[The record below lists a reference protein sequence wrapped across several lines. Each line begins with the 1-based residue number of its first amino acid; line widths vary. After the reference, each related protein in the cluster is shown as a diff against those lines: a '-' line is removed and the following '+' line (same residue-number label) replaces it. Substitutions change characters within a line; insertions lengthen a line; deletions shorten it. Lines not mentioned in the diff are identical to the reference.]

1 MNIYVA
7 GIGLVSSLGIGVSQN
22 YDALVSQRHGI
33 CSFSQELDP
42 LLEGFPVGRLRI
54 NNFDLAEIASASPR
68 FPRTALMSLLAANE
82 AIEDVGLDIRNYR
95 SGFISATTVGGI
107 DLTEQFFISNGKNKL
122 RGNLHKIVNHECGR
136 VTNLVAEKIEVNTY
150 VSTISTACSS
160 SANSIILAARLI
172 KEGRLDI
179 AVAGGADAL
188 TAFTLNGFN
197 SLLLLDTDLCIPF
210 DAKRKGLNLGEG
222 AGYVILV
229 SERLVDAGVVSPIV
243 ILSGYSNT
251 CDAFHQ
257 TAMSPEGKG
266 PFLSMSGAL
275 RMAGITPS
283 GVNYINA
290 HGTATQNN
298 DASEGNAVC
307 RLFKNNI
314 PALSSTKCY
323 TGHTLGASGGIE
335 AIFSILALTNGVAFP
350 NLRFSE
356 PIPELAL
363 IPVTEVQ
370 HFPMDN
376 VLTNSFGF
384 GGNCSSLVFSKI
396 LV

>member
-1 MNIYVA
+1 MIVYVA
-7 GIGLVSSLGIGVSQN
+7 GLGLVSSLGIGVTQN
-22 YDALVSQRHGI
+22 YDALISQRHGI
-33 CSFSQELDP
+33 CSLSQELDP
-42 LLEGFPVGRLRI
+42 LIEGFPVGKLCI
-54 NNFDLAEIASASPR
+54 NNSDLAEMSGVSTR
-68 FPRTALMSLLAANE
+68 LPRTALISLLATNE
-82 AIEDVGLDIRNYR
+82 AIEKTGLDIRNYR
-95 SGFISATTVGGI
+95 SGYISASTVGGI
-107 DLTEQFFISNGKNKL
+107 DLTEQFFISCGKDKL
-122 RGNLHKIVNHECGR
+122 RGNLRNIINHECGR
-136 VTNLVAEKIEVNTY
+136 ITNLVAEKIEVHTY

-160 SANSIILAARLI
+160 SANSIIHAARLI
-172 KEGRLDI
+172 KEGRLDV

-197 SLLLLDTDLCIPF
+197 SLFLLDPDLCIPF

-222 AGYVILV
+222 AGYVVLV

-243 ILSGYSNT
+243 RLSGYSNA

-266 PFLSMSGAL
+266 PFISMSGAL

-283 GVNYINA
+283 GINYINA
-290 HGTATQNN
+290 HGTATINN

-307 RLFKNNI
+307 RLFNNNI
-314 PALSSTKCY
+314 PALSSTKSY
-323 TGHTLGASGGIE
+323 TGHTLGASGSIE

-363 IPVTEVQ
+363 IPITEVQ
-370 HFPMDN
+370 HFSINN
-376 VLTNSFGF
+376 VLSNSFGF

-396 LV
+396 

>member
-7 GIGLVSSLGIGVSQN
+7 GQGVISSLGVGVSQN
-22 YDALVSQRHGI
+22 FDALVTQRHGI
-33 CSFSQELDP
+33 CSLSQELDP
-42 LLEGFPVGRLRI
+42 LLKGFPVGRLRI
-54 NNFDLAEIASASPR
+54 NNSDLAEMAGASPR
-68 FPRTALMSLLAANE
+68 LPRTALMSLLAANE
-82 AIEDVGLDIRNYR
+82 AIEKVGLDIRNYR

-107 DLTEQFFISNGKNKL
+107 DLTEQFFISHGKNSL
-122 RGNLHKIVNHECGR
+122 RGNLRNIVNHECGR
-136 VTNLVAEKIEVNTY
+136 VTDLVAEKIGVNTY

-172 KEGRLDI
+172 KEGRLDVAI
-179 AVAGGADAL
+179 AGGADAI

-197 SLLLLDTDLCIPF
+197 SLLLLDPDLCIPF
-210 DAKRKGLNLGEG
+210 DIKRKGLNLGEG

-243 ILSGYSNT
+243 MLSGYSNV

-266 PFLSMSGAL
+266 PFISMSGAL

-283 GVNYINA
+283 MVNYINA
-290 HGTATQNN
+290 HGTATVNN
-298 DASEGNAVC
+298 DASEGNAIC
-307 RLFKNNI
+307 RLFNNKL
-314 PALSSTKCY
+314 PALSSTKSY
-323 TGHTLGASGGIE
+323 IGHTLGASGGIE
-335 AIFSILALTNGVAFP
+335 AIFSILALTNGNAFP

-363 IPVTEVQ
+363 IPITEVQ
-370 HFPMDN
+370 YFTIDN
-376 VLTNSFGF
+376 VLSNSFGF

-396 LV
+396 QS

>member
-1 MNIYVA
+1 MTVYVA
-7 GIGLVSSLGIGVSQN
+7 GSGLVSSLGIGVSRN
-22 YDALVSQRHGI
+22 YDALLSQSHGI

-42 LLEGFPVGRLRI
+42 LLEGFPVARLRI
-54 NNFDLAEIASASPR
+54 NNSELAESAGVSPHL
-68 FPRTALMSLLAANE
+68 PRTALLSLLATRE
-82 AIEDVGLDIRNYR
+82 AIAETGLDIRKYR

-107 DLTEQFFISNGKNKL
+107 DLTEQFFISYGKNKL
-122 RGNLHKIVNHECGR
+122 GGNLNKIVNHECGR
-136 VTNLVAEKIEVNTY
+136 VTNLIAEIIEVNTY

-179 AVAGGADAL
+179 AVAGGADSL

-197 SLLLLDTDLCIPF
+197 SLLLLDSDLCIPF

-229 SERLVDAGVVSPIV
+229 SERLVDSGVVSPTV
-243 ILSGYSNT
+243 ILSGYSNV

-275 RMAGITPS
+275 RMAGIAPS
-283 GVNYINA
+283 AISYINA
-290 HGTATQNN
+290 HGTATLNN

-307 RLFKNNI
+307 RLFKNNL
-314 PALSSTKCY
+314 PALSSTKSY

-335 AIFSILALTNGVAFP
+335 AIFSILALTRGVAFP

-356 PIPELAL
+356 PIPELTL
-363 IPVTEVQ
+363 IPVTEVK
-370 HFPMDN
+370 HFQMDN
-376 VLTNSFGF
+376 VLSNSFGF
-384 GGNCSSLVFSKI
+384 GGNCSSLIFSKI
-396 LV
+396 LQ

>member
-1 MNIYVA
+1 MTIYVG

-22 YDALVSQRHGI
+22 YDALLSKKHGI

-42 LLEGFPVGRLRI
+42 LLEGFPIARVPV
-54 NNFDLAEIASASPR
+54 NNLDLAEILGASPHM
-68 FPRTALMSLLAANE
+68 PRTALLSLLAARE
-82 AIEDVGLDIRNYR
+82 AISKVGVDIRNYR

-107 DLTEQFFISNGKNKL
+107 DLTEQFFVSCRKNKL
-122 RGNLHKIVNHECGR
+122 GGNLYKIVNHECGR

-160 SANSIILAARLI
+160 SANAIILAARLI

-179 AVAGGADAL
+179 AIAGGADSI

-197 SLLLLDTDLCIPF
+197 SLLLLDPDLCIPF

-229 SERLVDAGVVSPIV
+229 SEQLVESGLVSPIA
-243 ILSGYSNT
+243 ILSGYSNA
-251 CDAFHQ
+251 CDAFHL

-266 PFLSMSGAL
+266 PFLSMSGSL

-283 GVNYINA
+283 MVNYINA
-290 HGTATQNN
+290 HGTATLNN

-307 RLFKNNI
+307 RLFKDNI
-314 PALSSTKCY
+314 PVLSSTKCY
-323 TGHTLGASGGIE
+323 TGHTLGASGSIE

-356 PIPELAL
+356 PIPELPL
-363 IPVTEVQ
+363 IPITEVQ

-384 GGNCSSLVFSKI
+384 GGNCSSMVFSKI
-396 LV
+396 LS